1 MSVVQLTDS
10 TDGAARRVFGYTRV
24 STQLQ
29 AQRGESIQTQEA
41 RIRAYAE
48 MSGMSVDEFFHE
60 RGVSGTVTLQRRPEG
75 AKLLGE
81 LRAGDVVI
89 ATKLDRMFRSA
100 ADALNSLDGMKK
112 QGVSLHL
119 IDLGGDCTGNGVAK
133 LVFHILAAVAEAE
146 RERITERI
154 TEVKARQR
162 EEGKFIGGRVPFG
175 WKLAKGGLVE
185 DRFQQDALRVM
196 ERLKRDGKSLRE
208 IVKVI
213 QTDFAM
219 KISHAGVARV
229 LSGDRVI
236 DAKGYRPPTG
246 AKASGAVPKR
256 T

>member
-1 MSVVQLTDS
+1 MCIVKFTDS
-10 TDGAARRVFGYTRV
+10 TSKPPSRVFGYTRV

-41 RIRAYAE
+41 RIRAYGE
-48 MSGMSVDEFFHE
+48 MNGLTVERYFHE
-60 RGVSGTVTLQRRPEG
+60 RGVSGTVPLHRRPVG
-75 AKLLGE
+75 TKLLSE

-100 ADALNSLDGMKK
+100 ADALNSLERMKAD
-112 QGVSLHL
+112 GVSLHL

-162 EEGKFIGGRVPFG
+162 EDGQFIGGRVPFG
-175 WKLAKGGLVE
+175 WTLVNGGLVK
-185 DRFQQDALRVM
+185 DDVQQRALTRM
-196 ERLKRDGKSLRE
+196 RLLKRQGKSLRE
-208 IVKVI
+208 IASTVSKE
-213 QTDFAM
+213 FAIA
-219 KISHAGVARV
+219 ISHAGVARI

-236 DAKGYRPPTG
+236 DAKGYRPKSP
-246 AKASGAVPKR
+246 V
-256 T
+256 